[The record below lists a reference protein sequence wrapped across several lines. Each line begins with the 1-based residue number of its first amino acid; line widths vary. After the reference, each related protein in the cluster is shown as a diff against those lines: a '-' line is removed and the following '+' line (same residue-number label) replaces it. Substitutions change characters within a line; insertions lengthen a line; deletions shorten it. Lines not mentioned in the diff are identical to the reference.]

1 MSPLP
6 SSSTSGATEANHH
19 VNGIAQRFHA
29 RALTAHAAIAIVALA
44 MVVMFGVS
52 ILDVEAHRRV
62 EALLGQEHILG
73 TPRPTRRRR
82 IKNRFVEGHTHT
94 APAPRAR
101 APLGSFPTPSRETR
115 HEPAGTRPLE
125 SHQILLR
132 AWPML
137 QHLIIICASLC
148 IVGR

>member
-73 TPRPTRRRR
+73 TRDPR
-82 IKNRFVEGHTHT
+82 EGAESRTGLWRGTH
-94 APAPRAR
+94 AQRQRRAR
-101 APLGSFPTPSRETR
+101 ARLLDRSP
-115 HEPAGTRPLE
+115 
-125 SHQILLR
+125 LLR
-132 AWPML
+132 ERRATSLRAPDRLSHTRFCCAWLML